1 VLDAALMNLKLHAR
15 VALSGL
21 ISEYNSTSGPV
32 GARNLWQLIVKRASI
47 RGLYTGDFLDRFGQ
61 AQEELAGWLQQG
73 LLVVDE
79 QVEIGIENAIP
90 VFLRLFSGAHDGK
103 LILQLR

>member
-1 VLDAALMNLKLHAR
+1 
-15 VALSGL
+15 
-21 ISEYNSTSGPV
+21 
-32 GARNLWQLIVKRASI
+32 
-47 RGLYTGDFLDRFGQ
+47 
-61 AQEELAGWLQQG
+61 
-73 LLVVDE
+73 VDE

>member
-1 VLDAALMNLKLHAR
+1 M
-15 VALSGL
+15 S
-21 ISEYNSTSGPV
+21 NSS
-32 GARNLWQLIVKRASI
+32 RHCQ
-47 RGLYTGDFLDRFGQ
+47 TG
-61 AQEELAGWLQQG
+61 GWLQQG
-73 LLVVDE
+73 LLIVDE